1 MKLQHKMR
9 KTKQTTIKQNGVTL
23 IELLVALVIGLVVS
37 LAVYTVL
44 TASEGRKR
52 TTTSVNDID
61 QGGSFASYQLDKS
74 IRSAG
79 SGFSGGYN
87 TKYTGSSG
95 LTGTITANYTYGC
108 ALNVAQSS
116 TTLLPAPSGFPAPFA
131 GVSTAVRL
139 APIVIIDG
147 TTATGDTL
155 ISMTGSGGMAES
167 ITNLTASPSSG
178 FINVTSVAGVTER
191 DRILLIPTN
200 TADSGPLANTNCLMS
215 QVKAA
220 YSQATG
226 YALAKVDLAGTFY
239 TNAIGSVSLSSFPAT
254 TVAVNFGKLPMFNM
268 YAVGANNTL
277 FKYDLLSPPDTSA
290 TSSTPN
296 PGQLSDGVYS
306 LEAVYGIS
314 TAPGSLTWQTPTGAY
329 AYATLLNGSATS
341 NANLQNIVMI
351 RVALVMRTSL
361 FEKNVVSPDSLTL
374 FGNTTVPK
382 TIDISASNR
391 YRFRVVEST
400 IPIRNALIIKN

>member
-1 MKLQHKMR
+1 MKLQHNMR
-9 KTKQTTIKQNGVTL
+9 KTKQAVFKQSGVTL
-23 IELLVALVIGLVVS
+23 IELMVALVIGLVVS

-87 TKYTGSSG
+87 TKYAGSSG
-95 LTGTITANYTYGC
+95 VAGTITANYTYGC
-108 ALNVAQSS
+108 ALNVAQSG
-116 TTLLPAPSGFPAPFA
+116 TTLLPKPSAFPAPFA

-147 TTATGDTL
+147 ATATGDTL

-167 ITNLTASPSSG
+167 ITNLTAGPSSG
-178 FINVTSVAGVTER
+178 FIEVSSVASMTER

-200 TADSGPLANTNCLMS
+200 TADSGPLANQNCLMS
-215 QVKAA
+215 QVKAG

-226 YALAKVDLAGTFY
+226 YAPGKVDLAGAFY
-239 TNAIGSVSLSSFPAT
+239 TTAIGSVNFPSFPPT
-254 TVAVNFGKLPMFNM
+254 SVAVNLGKLPMFNM
-268 YAVGANNTL
+268 FAVGANNTL
-277 FKYDLLSPPDTSA
+277 FKYDLLSTPDTA
-290 TSSTPN
+290 PTSSAPN

-314 TAPGSLTWQTPTGAY
+314 TAPGSLTWQTPTGDY

-341 NANLQNIVMI
+341 NDNLQNIVMV

-361 FEKNVVSPDSLTL
+361 LEKNAVSPNSLTL
-374 FGNTTVPK
+374 FGNTTVSK
-382 TIDISASNR
+382 TIDVTASNR

-400 IPIRNALIIKN
+400 IPIRNSLIIKN